1 MNSVSINNN
10 ITDIITN
17 NIVTNNIVTNNI
29 VNINNTNKCNIE
41 DYLTALYTSI
51 AGKIHQS
58 NKLEKIA
65 GDIDVYIPKYSESQ
79 FLLRYNYNMSQL
91 KSFIKMYKGVIKSPS
106 ISKIFLNV
114 SGNKQQLVSRL
125 YAFLLLS
132 NEIRKIQKIFR
143 GHLQM
148 RYLAAHG
155 PGFKNKSI
163 CTNTFDFL
171 SMDPLK
177 DIGNEQF
184 FSFKD
189 DDGFIYGFDLL
200 SLHNLIYKCNGAIKN
215 PFNNKPISV
224 KVVEDFRLLLRLS
237 RILNIHICT
246 ELEDVTKAVSNK
258 KNIELKAL
266 TLFQNIDALDFYS
279 NAQWFLTLTRQQLI
293 KYIRELIDIWA
304 YRATLTIEKKRQICP
319 PLGNPFTYM
328 PSYTFLETTQNLDD
342 VRSHILNIME
352 KLVSTGIDRD
362 NKHLGASYVLS
373 ALTLVNNEAA
383 IALPSLYYAVCPM

>member
-1 MNSVSINNN
+1 MDCVSINNN
-10 ITDIITN
+10 MINNATN
-17 NIVTNNIVTNNI
+17 NVS
-29 VNINNTNKCNIE
+29 NINNTNKCNIE
-41 DYLTALYTSI
+41 EYLTILYTSI
-51 AGKIHQS
+51 SEKIQQP
-58 NKLEKIA
+58 NKLEKIP
-65 GDIDVYIPKYSESQ
+65 GDIDVYIPKYNESQ
-79 FLLRYNYNMSQL
+79 FLLRYNYNIPQL
-91 KSFIKMYKGVIKSPS
+91 KSFIKMYKGVIKSQTVQ
-106 ISKIFLNV
+106 KIFLNV
-114 SGNKQQLVSRL
+114 SGNKSQLVSRL
-125 YAFLLLS
+125 YTFLFLS
-132 NEIRKIQKIFR
+132 NEISKIQKVFR
-143 GHLQM
+143 GHLQR

-171 SMDPLK
+171 SMDPLN
-177 DIGNEQF
+177 DIDNEQF

-200 SLHNLIYKCNGAIKN
+200 SIHNLIYKCNGAIKN

-224 KVVEDFRLLLRLS
+224 NVIDDFRLLLRLS
-237 RILNIHICT
+237 RVLHINICT
-246 ELEDVTKAVSNK
+246 ELEDVTKEVSNK

-279 NAQWFLTLTRQQLI
+279 NAQWFLNLTRPQLI

-304 YRATLTIEKKRQICP
+304 YRATLTVEKKRQICP
-319 PLGNPFTYM
+319 PLGNPFTQM
-328 PSYTFLETTQNLDD
+328 PSYTFLETAQNLDD

>member
-1 MNSVSINNN
+1 MNSDTINNV
-10 ITDIITN
+10 ITNNTITN
-17 NIVTNNIVTNNI
+17 NINK
-29 VNINNTNKCNIE
+29 NNTNKCTIE
-41 DYLTALYTSI
+41 DYLSTLYTSI
-51 AGKIHQS
+51 SEKIQQPS
-58 NKLEKIA
+58 KLEKISA
-65 GDIDVYIPKYSESQ
+65 DIAVYTPKYNESQ
-79 FLLRYNYNMSQL
+79 FLLRYNYNITQL
-91 KSFIKMYKGVIKSPS
+91 KYFVKAYKSSNKSPI

-114 SGNKQQLVSRL
+114 SGNKPQLVSRL
-125 YAFLLLS
+125 YAFLFLS
-132 NEIRKIQKIFR
+132 NEISKIQKIFR
-143 GHLQM
+143 GHLQR
-148 RYLAAHG
+148 RYLRAHG

-171 SMDPLK
+171 SMEPLQE
-177 DIGNEQF
+177 IENEQF

-215 PFNNKPISV
+215 PFNNKPIGV
-224 KVVEDFRLLLRLS
+224 KIVEDFRSLLRLS
-237 RILNIHICT
+237 RVLHINICT
-246 ELEDVTKAVSNK
+246 ELEDVTKEVSNK

-279 NAQWFLTLTRQQLI
+279 NAQWFLNLNRPQLI

-319 PLGNPFTYM
+319 PLGNPFSQM